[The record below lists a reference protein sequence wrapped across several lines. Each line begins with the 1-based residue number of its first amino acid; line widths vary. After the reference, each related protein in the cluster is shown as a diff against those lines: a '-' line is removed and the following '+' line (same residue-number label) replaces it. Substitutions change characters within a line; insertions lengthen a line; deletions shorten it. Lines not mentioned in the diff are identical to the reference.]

1 MAATNSENSGNT
13 LSRRQLMGW
22 LSATGIG
29 TAAFHRALTVQAAS
43 ATEVTVEMVKQAE
56 WVSGIELTD
65 EQRDETATGLTR
77 TLRDLEALRSY
88 DVGYDTWPALKMH
101 LLPGEQEAEARE
113 TTGEDQSNYR
123 PQERPDNDEDL
134 AFLPLRKQHDLLR
147 RGEISATYL
156 TEVYL
161 KRLKQFNPLL
171 KFVVN
176 FTEEA
181 AMEKAK
187 LLDAP
192 KSRRLR
198 AFNPLTGIPY
208 GAKDLMAYPGY
219 PTTWGAPQFKD
230 RVIDHKAYVL
240 EKLDAQDAILVAK
253 LSLGALAMGD
263 RWYGGPTMNPWDV
276 EQGASGSSAGSA
288 SATAAG
294 CVGFSI
300 GSETLG
306 SIVSPSIRC
315 GVTGLRPTFG
325 RVSRDGCMA
334 LSWSMD
340 KLGPICRSADD
351 CGFVFQTIQGK
362 GGDDPSVV
370 DKPFDWPQ
378 MVSMKSLK
386 VGYIEGKQ
394 TVDEREELQILKD
407 RGAKLVP
414 IELPKSVPTWPLT
427 TILFSEAASQ
437 FDPLTRAGVE
447 EGLNSW
453 PAIFR
458 RGEYV
463 PAVEYLRALRI
474 RRRLQEEMRVLMN
487 KIDFFVSSGGDE
499 LLITNMTGHP
509 SIAMPSGFIEKGDNG
524 ETYEPQ
530 SIQFVGRLYDEVT
543 ILNAARAFQ
552 EETEYHLRRPPL
564 VTN

>member
-1 MAATNSENSGNT
+1 MEKNRNALN
-13 LSRRQLMGW
+13 RRQLMGW

-29 TAAFHRALTVQAAS
+29 TAAFHRALTVQASS
-43 ATEVTVEMVKQAE
+43 APEVTVEMVKQAE
-56 WVSGIELTD
+56 WVSGIELSED
-65 EQRDETATGLTR
+65 QRAQTAAGLTR
-77 TLRDLEALRSY
+77 TLNDLNALRSY
-88 DVGYDTWPALKMH
+88 DVGYDTWPALK
-101 LLPGEQEAEARE
+101 LYLQPGQAPRKTKPESQSTYRPAEAVN
-113 TTGEDQSNYR
+113 S
-123 PQERPDNDEDL
+123 DEDL
-134 AFLPLRKQHDLLR
+134 AFLSLRQQHDLIR
-147 RGEISATYL
+147 RREVSVTKL

-161 KRLKQFNPLL
+161 GRLKKYDPQL

-176 FTEEA
+176 LTERL
-181 AMEKAK
+181 AMEKAQQ
-187 LLDAP
+187 LDDP
-192 KSRRLR
+192 RSHRLR
-198 AFNPLTGIPY
+198 AFSPLTGIPY

-240 EKLDAQDAILVAK
+240 EKLDAYDAVLVAK

-263 RWYGGPTMNPWDV
+263 KWYGGPTRNPWNP
-276 EQGASGSSAGSA
+276 EQGSSGSSAGSA

-306 SIVSPSIRC
+306 SIISPSIRC

-351 CGFVFQTIQGK
+351 CGFVFDAIQGR
-362 GGDDPSVV
+362 GGSDPSVV
-370 DKPFDWPQ
+370 DQPFRWPE
-378 MVSMKSLK
+378 VVDFKKLK
-386 VGYIEGKQ
+386 VGYIEGDTDVK
-394 TVDEREELQILKD
+394 EREELQILKE
-407 RGAKLVP
+407 RGVKLVP
-414 IELPKSVPTWPLT
+414 MELPQDIPTWPLA
-427 TILFSEAASQ
+427 TILFAEAASQ
-437 FDPLTRAGVE
+437 FDPLTREGIE

-458 RGEYV
+458 RAEYV
-463 PAVEYLRALRI
+463 PAVEYIRALRI
-474 RRRLQEEMRVLMN
+474 RRRLQEKMQEVMRQV
-487 KIDFFVSSGGDE
+487 DFFVSSGGDE

-509 SIAMPSGFIEKGDNG
+509 SVAMPSGFTENEEGH
-524 ETYEPQ
+524 EPQ
-530 SIQFVGRLYDEVT
+530 SIQFVGRLFDEVT

-552 EETEYHLRRPPL
+552 QETDYHLRRPPL
-564 VTN
+564 VSET

>member
-1 MAATNSENSGNT
+1 
-13 LSRRQLMGW
+13 
-22 LSATGIG
+22 
-29 TAAFHRALTVQAAS
+29 
-43 ATEVTVEMVKQAE
+43 
-56 WVSGIELTD
+56 
-65 EQRDETATGLTR
+65 
-77 TLRDLEALRSY
+77 
-88 DVGYDTWPALKMH
+88 
-101 LLPGEQEAEARE
+101 
-113 TTGEDQSNYR
+113 
-123 PQERPDNDEDL
+123 
-134 AFLPLRKQHDLLR
+134 
-147 RGEISATYL
+147 
-156 TEVYL
+156 
-161 KRLKQFNPLL
+161 
-171 KFVVN
+171 
-176 FTEEA
+176 
-181 AMEKAK
+181 
-187 LLDAP
+187 
-192 KSRRLR
+192 
-198 AFNPLTGIPY
+198 
-208 GAKDLMAYPGY
+208 
-219 PTTWGAPQFKD
+219 
-230 RVIDHKAYVL
+230 
-240 EKLDAQDAILVAK
+240 
-253 LSLGALAMGD
+253 
-263 RWYGGPTMNPWDV
+263 
-276 EQGASGSSAGSA
+276 
-288 SATAAG
+288 
-294 CVGFSI
+294 
-300 GSETLG
+300 
-306 SIVSPSIRC
+306 
-315 GVTGLRPTFG
+315 
-325 RVSRDGCMA
+325 MA

-351 CGFVFQTIQGK
+351 CGFVFQAIQGK
-362 GGDDPSVV
+362 GGDDPSVA

-386 VGYIEGKQ
+386 VGYIEGQQ

-552 EETEYHLRRPPL
+552 GETEYHLRRPPL

>member
-1 MAATNSENSGNT
+1 MTESRSEKKRNMLN
-13 LSRRQLMGW
+13 RRQLMGW

-29 TAAFHRALTVQAAS
+29 TAAFHRALAAQATTAQ
-43 ATEVTVEMVKQAE
+43 EVTVDMVRQAE
-56 WVSGIELTD
+56 WISGIELTD
-65 EQRDETATGLTR
+65 DQRAQTAAGLTR
-77 TLRDLEALRSY
+77 TLQDLDALRSF
-88 DVGYDTWPALKMH
+88 DVGYDSWPALK
-101 LLPGEQEAEARE
+101 LYLQPGQPPRKSKPESQN
-113 TTGEDQSNYR
+113 SYR
-123 PQERPDNDEDL
+123 PAKAPENDEDL

-147 RGEISATYL
+147 RGEIKATYL
-156 TEVYL
+156 TQMYL
-161 KRLKQFNPLL
+161 ERLKKFDPQL

-176 FTEEA
+176 LTEEV

-187 LLDAP
+187 QLDDS
-192 KSRRLR
+192 KGHRLR

-219 PTTWGAPQFKD
+219 PTTWGAPQFSK
-230 RVIDHKAYVL
+230 RVIDHKAFVL
-240 EKLDAQDAILVAK
+240 EKLDALDAVLVAK

-263 RWYGGPTMNPWDV
+263 KWYGGPTRNPWNV

-351 CGFVFQTIQGK
+351 CGFVFAAIQGK

-370 DKPFDWPQ
+370 DVPFEWPH
-378 MVSMKSLK
+378 VVDFKNLK

-394 TVDEREELQILKD
+394 EVKDREELQILKE
-407 RGAKLVP
+407 RGVQLVP
-414 IELPKSVPTWPLT
+414 IELPKDIPTWPLT
-427 TILFSEAASQ
+427 TILFAEAASQ
-437 FDPLTRAGVE
+437 FDPLTRDGIE

-458 RGEYV
+458 RSEYI
-463 PAVEYLRALRI
+463 PAVEYIRALRI
-474 RRRLQEEMRVLMN
+474 RRRLQERMQELMSE
-487 KIDFFVSSGGDE
+487 IDFFVSSGGDE

-509 SIAMPSGFIEKGDNG
+509 SIAMPSGFVGNGDAVQ
-524 ETYEPQ
+524 PQ
-530 SIQFVGRLYDEVT
+530 SIQFVGRLFDEVT

-552 EETEYHLRRPPL
+552 QETDYHVRRPPL
-564 VTN
+564 VSEQQD

>member
-1 MAATNSENSGNT
+1 MTDTSSEKTKNALN
-13 LSRRQLMGW
+13 RRQLMGW

-29 TAAFHRALTVQAAS
+29 TAAFHRALTVQAAT
-43 ATEVTVEMVKQAE
+43 AAEVTVEMVKQAE
-56 WVSGIELTD
+56 WVSGIELSD
-65 EQRDETATGLTR
+65 EQRAQTAAGLTR
-77 TLRDLEALRSY
+77 TLADLEAMRSFN
-88 DVGYDTWPALKMH
+88 VGYDTWPAVKLH
-101 LLPGEQEAEARE
+101 LLQGQEPRS
-113 TTGEDQSNYR
+113 TKREDQSGYR
-123 PQERPDNDEDL
+123 SVERPERDEDL
-134 AFLPLRKQHDLLR
+134 AFFPLREQHDLLR
-147 RGEISATYL
+147 RGELSATYL

-161 KRLKQFNPLL
+161 KRLKKFDPQLR
-171 KFVVN
+171 FVVN
-176 FTEEA
+176 LTEEV

-187 LLDAP
+187 QLDDP
-192 KSRRLR
+192 RSHRLR

-219 PTTWGAPQFKD
+219 PTTWGAPQFQD

-240 EKLDAQDAILVAK
+240 EKLDAHDAVLVAK

-263 RWYGGPTMNPWDV
+263 KWYGGPTRNPWNI
-276 EQGASGSSAGSA
+276 EQGSSGSSAGSA

-306 SIVSPSIRC
+306 SIISPSTRC

-351 CGFVFQTIQGK
+351 CGFVFEAIQGI
-362 GGDDPSVV
+362 GGNDPSVV
-370 DKPFDWPQ
+370 DRPFEWPRQ
-378 MVSMKSLK
+378 VDLK
-386 VGYIEGKQ
+386 GLNVGYVEG
-394 TVDEREELQILKD
+394 DEDTKDREELQILKE
-407 RGAKLVP
+407 RGANLVP
-414 IELPKSVPTWPLT
+414 IELPDDIPTWPLT
-427 TILFSEAASQ
+427 TILFAEASAQ
-437 FDPLTRAGVE
+437 FDPLTREGVE

-458 RGEYV
+458 RSEYI

-474 RRRLQEEMRVLMN
+474 RRQMQERMQALMET
-487 KIDFFVSSGGDE
+487 IDFFVSSGGDE

-509 SIAMPSGFIEKGDNG
+509 SISMPSGFAGEGDKIQ
-524 ETYEPQ
+524 PQ
-530 SIQFVGRLYDEVT
+530 SIQFVGRLFDEVT

-552 EETEYHLRRPPL
+552 QETDYHLRRPPL
-564 VTN
+564 VTS